1 MTSQFLFHDA
11 EADLMNS
18 RLVIIFLLAITV
30 GLGAY
35 FFWIQTIAGG
45 VPGYSEGDKAL
56 DITVTGID
64 GSVFSLGT
72 SKGKLVLIDFVT
84 TSCPYCIEEFKELG
98 QLTGER
104 DLMIVSINLDGTS
117 STDLI
122 KFAKE
127 NGVTWFLGSSQK
139 TGMDYKVNA
148 VPTLVLIDKTGTIRY
163 RGYYTTIDQIK
174 SMVAKFA

>member
-1 MTSQFLFHDA
+1 
-11 EADLMNS
+11 MNS
-18 RLVIIFLLAITV
+18 RLVIIFLLVITV

-45 VPGYSEGDKAL
+45 APGYSEGDKAL
-56 DITVTGID
+56 EIIVTGID
-64 GSVFSLGT
+64 GSVFSLGA

-98 QLTGER
+98 QLTGEN
-104 DLMIVSINLDGTS
+104 DLMIVSISLDGTS

-127 NGVTWFLGSSQK
+127 NGVAWFLGSSQK

-148 VPTLVLIDKTGTIRY
+148 VPTLVLIDKTGIIRY
-163 RGYYTTIDQIK
+163 RGYYTTIDQLK
-174 SMVAKFA
+174 AMVAKFT